1 MRLLNARSNAKLA
14 PELRRGDDLMINAVI
29 VGLGTWGQVLVNSIQ
44 GKSDKIK
51 IVAGNTRSSSDEAKA
66 FAKGHGFPLVDSIEE
81 LLQFEGADAVILATP
96 HSQHAAQVQQ
106 AAKAGK
112 HVFCEKPFT
121 LNKASAEDSVQACKD
136 ADVIL
141 GVAHNRRFFPAYQEL
156 QNMVR
161 SGKLGEILHLEGN
174 FSGPSGYRRKEGNWR
189 VEPGESSL
197 GSMAGKGLHCID
209 AMVGLAGPIQ
219 RVSATST
226 RKVLPLSEDTTAM
239 MLQFAE
245 GTSGYLGSLDA
256 TAFMFRLCAFGSKG
270 WAEMRGQHCLVI
282 RMNEDGEL
290 GEEIKDYDVA
300 DTARL
305 ELDAFADAVNGG
317 APYPMTMEEII
328 ATPSLWEAAIKSVE
342 TGDPVV
348 I

>member
-1 MRLLNARSNAKLA
+1 
-14 PELRRGDDLMINAVI
+14 
-29 VGLGTWGQVLVNSIQ
+29 
-44 GKSDKIK
+44 
-51 IVAGNTRSSSDEAKA
+51 
-66 FAKGHGFPLVDSIEE
+66 
-81 LLQFEGADAVILATP
+81 
-96 HSQHAAQVQQ
+96 
-106 AAKAGK
+106 
-112 HVFCEKPFT
+112 
-121 LNKASAEDSVQACKD
+121 
-136 ADVIL
+136 
-141 GVAHNRRFFPAYQEL
+141 
-156 QNMVR
+156 MVR